1 MIALFVGEV
10 LVTAFLFAMVEIHI
24 EGPDGWAAKL
34 PTWRKESKWTKM
46 LLGHKPL
53 TGYHLYMFTFVFVF
67 LHFPYA
73 LDLAPLTWKSELR
86 ILSFMI
92 FFWVIEDF
100 LWFVLN
106 PHYGLRKFK
115 PQFIWWHAHS
125 WWWIMP
131 RDYVIYGPI
140 GILLYYLSL

>member
-1 MIALFVGEV
+1 
-10 LVTAFLFAMVEIHI
+10 
-24 EGPDGWAAKL
+24 
-34 PTWRKESKWTKM
+34 
-46 LLGHKPL
+46 
-53 TGYHLYMFTFVFVF
+53 
-67 LHFPYA
+67 
-73 LDLAPLTWKSELR
+73 
-86 ILSFMI
+86 MI

-125 WWWIMP
+125 WLWIMP
-131 RDYVIYGPI
+131 RDYVIYSPI